1 MTFRHLAAALLSLAL
16 LQTGGIEPAAAA
28 TGQERVRTAKPT
40 ATKKAPVRYTIR
52 KKTAKAVTLHKSTVR
67 KPPPR
72 KPALRKV
79 SARRSLVAP
88 VAPMA
93 PVQVQPEVD
102 RLGNPQLR
110 SAAFVVVNQATGE
123 VILEKKS
130 DSVLPIASIT
140 KLMTAMVVL
149 DGGQSLSEE
158 IVITEDDLDTIKGTG
173 SRLALGTRLTREQLL
188 HLALMSSENRAASAL
203 GRSYPGGIAA
213 FVKAMNVKARLVGLG
228 DTRFSDSTGLDP
240 TNVSSPR
247 DLVRMVSAASTY
259 PLIRRFSTSS
269 EDHVEIR
276 GRMHRFGNT
285 NSLVRSPEW
294 EIDVSKTGYIR
305 EAGRCL
311 VMQARLLNQRV
322 IIVLMDSEGRYTRT
336 ADAVRIKKWLEA
348 VGAQRVAGLAPGEN
362 G

>member
-1 MTFRHLAAALLSLAL
+1 MTFRHLAVALLSLAL

-52 KKTAKAVTLHKSTVR
+52 KKTAKATTLR
-67 KPPPR
+67 K
-72 KPALRKV
+72 ATLRKV

-93 PVQVQPEVD
+93 PVQVRPEVD
-102 RLGNPQLR
+102 RLGSPQLR

-158 IVITEDDLDTIKGTG
+158 IVLTEDDLDTIKGTG
-173 SRLALGTRLTREQLL
+173 SRLALGTRLSREQLL

-213 FVKAMNVKARLVGLG
+213 FVQAMNVKARLVGLG
-228 DTRFSDSTGLDP
+228 DTHFSDSTGLDP
-240 TNVSSPR
+240 ANVSSPR

-294 EIDVSKTGYIR
+294 DIDVSKTGYIR

-311 VMQARLLNQRV
+311 VMQARLLDQPV
-322 IIVLMDSEGRYTRT
+322 IIVLMDSDGRYTRT

-348 VGAQRVAGLAPGEN
+348 VGAQRVAGLVPGGN